1 MLTSRVALL
10 GRLPVLLHQPP
21 VPPPA
26 TAASQQAPP
35 TAPLASAASQ
45 PPKKQQ
51 QQAETVAVVP
61 PAAPVASNGSHPPQQ
76 VPRTTDSIP
85 VPPHARHP
93 AHGSRMLPWSAP
105 CPLVKHCFTHP
116 ARLSCLGVSWPP
128 PPPQPAVGV
137 RKPAEA
143 AAPPGK
149 GAAILREVS
158 YEMSWQPKRALATVR
173 LAAVPGR
180 GTAPSH

>member
-1 MLTSRVALL
+1 MLL
-10 GRLPVLLHQPP
+10 
-21 VPPPA
+21 
-26 TAASQQAPP
+26 
-35 TAPLASAASQ
+35 
-45 PPKKQQ
+45 
-51 QQAETVAVVP
+51 
-61 PAAPVASNGSHPPQQ
+61 
-76 VPRTTDSIP
+76 
-85 VPPHARHP
+85 
-93 AHGSRMLPWSAP
+93 WSAP

-116 ARLSCLGVSWPP
+116 SRLSCLGVSWPP

-158 YEMSWQPKRALATVR
+158 FEMSWQPKRILVTVR

-180 GTAPSH
+180 GTAPSLALTCPRVPSCRSGGQDRHCQRTARPDAGEEDRDPSRGRDERHRRHWWRGWCKEGRWRGRRCQRGPVLQEQFGPDGPAVGAGEGQQAGAQAVGG